1 MRKMAAQLL
10 SNVLN
15 GIAVFFVKTASP
27 MLYRPEI
34 PEELKK

>member
-1 MRKMAAQLL
+1 MKELTARLL

-15 GIAVFFVKTASP
+15 RIAGLFVKTASP
-27 MLYRPEI
+27 AFYRPEI

>member
-1 MRKMAAQLL
+1 MKKATAKLL
-10 SNVLN
+10 SGILN
-15 GIAVFFVKTASP
+15 GIAGLFVKTASP